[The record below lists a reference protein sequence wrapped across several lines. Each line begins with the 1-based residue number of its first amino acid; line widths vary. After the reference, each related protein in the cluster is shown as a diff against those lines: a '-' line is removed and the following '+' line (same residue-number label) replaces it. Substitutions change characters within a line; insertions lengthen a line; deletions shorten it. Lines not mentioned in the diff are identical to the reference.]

1 MLSKEI
7 AEQLTNCRVFSTVK
21 QEEDEA
27 AWLAARSNGIGG
39 SDVGAICGVS
49 PFTSARQI
57 YLNKT
62 GQYDDNIKPSDAAK
76 ERMHFGHM
84 LEPIVADEYARR
96 ELEGTNYRLVDIDAT
111 MQHKDYPWALANI
124 DRLIVEVIPQEDD
137 SEVLKPVGILECKT
151 TSEYMNDEWESGEIL
166 MSYIYQLNW
175 YLWILGLEKG
185 VFACLVGGNKFY
197 TYEVYR
203 NDELLNETIIPAA
216 KSFWFDNVLALKEPE
231 MQATDTDFANSI
243 YSTVVKNS
251 EIVFEDDETNS
262 LAATVFDCKA
272 KIKEL
277 TAIMEEAQNRLKDR
291 LKDNEIGYCRD
302 YTVKWSPRSQV
313 RIDSDKIK
321 TKYPEVYLDCQK
333 KIEFR
338 AMSVKGV

>member
-1 MLSKEI
+1 MDILKY
-7 AEQLTNCRVFSTVK
+7 LPNCTVFSTVK
-21 QEEDEA
+21 QEDDEEG
-27 AWLAARSNGIGG
+27 WLKARTRGIGG

-62 GQYDDNIKPSDAAK
+62 GQYPDSMQQNDAAK

-84 LEPIVADEYARR
+84 LEPIVADEYSQRTGNKIIAVNA
-96 ELEGTNYRLVDIDAT
+96 TLV
-111 MQHKDYPWALANI
+111 HKDHPWALANV
-124 DRLIVEVIPQEDD
+124 DRLIVDD
-137 SEVLKPVGILECKT
+137 DGRPVGILECKT
-151 TSEYMNDEWESGEIL
+151 TSEYMNEEWESGEIL

-185 VFACLVGGNKFY
+185 AFACLVGGNKFY
-197 TYEVYR
+197 YYDVFR
-203 NDELLNETIIPAA
+203 NDELLENTIIPAA
-216 KSFWFDNVLALKEPE
+216 EKFWFDNVLALKEPE

-251 EIVFEDDETNS
+251 EITLPDDETNE
-262 LAATVFDCKA
+262 LARTVFDCKA

-277 TAIMEEAQNRLKDR
+277 TTIMEEAQNRIKDH
-291 LKDNEIGYCRD
+291 LKDNEIGYTKD
-302 YTVKWSPRSQV
+302 YTIKWSPRSQTRV
-313 RIDSDKIK
+313 DTDRLKSEF
-321 TKYPEVYLDCQK
+321 PEVYAQVLK

-338 AMSVKGV
+338 AMYVKGCQ